1 MQGASRTRD
10 TRFTRTP
17 LSTLITKERCYATL
31 PLIKLETSGY
41 QMEASSCANIAK
53 RGSGQ
58 QYYFLRTKRLMIRFY
73 IFSFLE
79 IWKKD
84 EKKDNDAAKMAKN
97 NKREG
102 KFSKIPSNFKKKR
115 KTIEKSKVIKYTKL
129 VFMTYTSAFCK
140 RRTRRK
146 NVREWNILRIYS
158 SHIYYTKKETF
169 ANPSTFQV

>member
-41 QMEASSCANIAK
+41 QMEVSSSANIAK

-79 IWKKD
+79 KW
-84 EKKDNDAAKMAKN
+84 
-97 NKREG
+97 
-102 KFSKIPSNFKKKR
+102 KKKR
-115 KTIEKSKVIKYTKL
+115 KEG
-129 VFMTYTSAFCK
+129 
-140 RRTRRK
+140 
-146 NVREWNILRIYS
+146 
-158 SHIYYTKKETF
+158 
-169 ANPSTFQV
+169 